1 MTLIDPVQL
10 CPDCEVIRT
19 PRSRHCGICDQCV
32 ERYDHH
38 CPWLNTCVGV
48 GNHRPFIFF
57 IFFLMVTLGHVL
69 GMTTYSW
76 INIDSDAK
84 SDFPYLI
91 PNLDRKISES
101 VSLMIITFT
110 LFFTFAITSLFVTQL
125 KNFMSNRTTN
135 ERFSR
140 KAYRSSDSMRSQ
152 SMVSMTTSI
161 LAEELV
167 NDLGRP
173 KDIGNP
179 I

>member
-48 GNHRPFIFF
+48 GNHTIFIFF
-57 IFFLMVTLGHVL
+57 IFFLMITLGHIL
-69 GMTTYSW
+69 ALTSYSW
-76 INIDSDAK
+76 INKDKQPKSGFYEFIDLGDSNI
-84 SDFPYLI
+84 PYSFCLGI
-91 PNLDRKISES
+91 
-101 VSLMIITFT
+101 MM
-110 LFFTFAITSLFVTQL
+110 FTFFFFVAISSLFLTQL

-140 KAYRSSDSMRSQ
+140 KAYSNAS
-152 SMVSMTTSI
+152 
-161 LAEELV
+161 
-167 NDLGRP
+167 
-173 KDIGNP
+173 
-179 I
+179 